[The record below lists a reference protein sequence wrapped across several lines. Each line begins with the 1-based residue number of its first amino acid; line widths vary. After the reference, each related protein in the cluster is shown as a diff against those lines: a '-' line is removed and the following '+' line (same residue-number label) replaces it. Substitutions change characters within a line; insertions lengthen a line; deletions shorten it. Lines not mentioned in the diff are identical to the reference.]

1 MAQSIF
7 TELKKQEIYSKFYC
21 VRGRMGKSEIN
32 FINSMDVDI
41 NDATPML
48 KQFLDIKKNNLDVLL
63 LYRMGDF
70 YETFFEDALVLSKD
84 LEITLTSRDAGALGR
99 IAMAGIPAKAID
111 NYLPKLLEKGHKI
124 SICEQLEDPATAKG
138 LVRRDIIKTITAG
151 TLTESNLLKSN
162 VNNYLAAVIKDKKS
176 ELYGFAY
183 TDISTGEFKVT
194 QTDFEQLLSE
204 LSRIKPSE
212 IVVPKIS
219 QKVLPFQ
226 IVGNEQIDLPSEITD
241 NYNCSKM
248 SYMAFDSDRAEK
260 NIKEIFKVE
269 STQAFGFSQFK
280 TGFCAAGAIFE
291 YLYKTQKEN
300 FPKFEKIETYNLTQY
315 VSIDANTRRN
325 LELTETSRDK
335 AKYGSL
341 LWAIDN
347 TKTNMGSRQLKKW
360 IHQPLK
366 NVDKITERQNA
377 VEELIKNTSSR
388 ISLIGL
394 LEKVYDIQ
402 RLSTRISN
410 NSANPRDFLALKD
423 TINLLPQ
430 FSEVL
435 SGFQSKLLLK
445 LSQNNTKLL
454 EFADIIEKTIS
465 DEAPIVVKDGNV
477 IRAGVSQDLDY
488 YRDLLKG
495 GKNWLVEFEAK
506 QKEETGIKFLKVG
519 FSKTFGYFIEI
530 SNSNLNLV
538 PDNYIRRQTLTN
550 GERFI
555 TEELKKHESDV
566 LSAQSKSIELESKIF
581 SDLREYSKEYVDS
594 IREIAEDISNI
605 DVLVSFA
612 VCAIEN
618 KYVKPFITESN
629 ELDIKEGR
637 HPVLEKI
644 LPMGKYVSNPLK
656 LVANSVTEPQFMILT
671 GPNMAG
677 KSTYMRQNA
686 LIVILAQI
694 GSFVPCDAAKIGI
707 VDKIFTRVGAVDD
720 LSLGQ
725 STFMVEMN
733 ETAFILNSATEKSL
747 ILLDEI
753 GRGTSTY
760 DGVAIAWSVAQYIAE
775 KIKAR
780 TIFATHYHELN
791 VMSSMFP
798 QIKNY
803 RVTISENDGDIIFL
817 RKVIEGSA
825 SKSYGIQVAK
835 MAGLPVS
842 VVKTAEDMM
851 TKMQVDYSKDL
862 SANKRKSKVPTC
874 EAPQLSLVFNDDEK

>member
-1 MAQSIF
+1 MA
-7 TELKKQEIYSKFYC
+7 
-21 VRGRMGKSEIN
+21 KSEIN
-32 FINSMDVDI
+32 YINSTDVDI
-41 NDATPML
+41 NEATPML
-48 KQFLDIKKNNLDVLL
+48 KQYLEIKKNNLDVLL

-70 YETFFEDALVLSKD
+70 YETFFEDAMIFSRD
-84 LEITLTSRDAGALGR
+84 LEITLTSRDAGSLGR
-99 IAMAGIPAKAID
+99 IPMAGIPAKAVD

-124 SICEQLEDPATAKG
+124 AICEQMEDPASAKG
-138 LVRRDIIKTITAG
+138 LVKRDIVKTITAG
-151 TLTESNLLKSN
+151 TLTESSLLKSN
-162 VNNYLAAVIKDKKS
+162 VNNYLASVIKDKKS
-176 ELYGFAY
+176 SLYGLAY

-204 LSRIKPSE
+204 LSRIKPTE
-212 IVVPKIS
+212 VVVPKIS

-226 IVGNEQIDLPSEITD
+226 FIGDEKIDLPEEITL
-241 NYNCSKM
+241 NYNCSKI
-248 SYMAFDSDRAEK
+248 SYAAFDEDRAQK

-269 STQAFGFSQFK
+269 TPETFGFSQYK
-280 TGFCAAGAIFE
+280 AGFCAASAIFE
-291 YLYKTQKEN
+291 YLFRTQKEN
-300 FPKFEKIETYNLTQY
+300 FPKFEKIDTYSLTQF
-315 VSIDANTRRN
+315 VSIDSNTRRN

-366 NVDKITERQNA
+366 NVEKIIERQNA
-377 VEELIKNTSSR
+377 VKELIKNTEAR
-388 ISLIGL
+388 IKLIGL

-402 RLSTRISN
+402 RSSTRISN

-423 TINLLPQ
+423 TLSLIPEFSDLLKN
-430 FSEVL
+430 FD
-435 SGFQSKLLLK
+435 SKLLN
-445 LSQNNTKLL
+445 SATAGRENLL
-454 EFADIIEKTIS
+454 EFADIVEKTIS
-465 DEAPIVVKDGNV
+465 PDAPIIVKDGNV
-477 IRAGVSQDLDY
+477 IKSGVSGDLDY
-488 YRDLLKG
+488 YRDLLNG
-495 GKNWLVEFEAK
+495 GKNWLVEFENR

-519 FSKTFGYFIEI
+519 FSKTFGYFIEV
-530 SNSNLNLV
+530 SNSNLNMV
-538 PDNYIRRQTLTN
+538 PDTYIRRQTLTN

-566 LSAQSKSIELESKIF
+566 LSAQAKSIELEYKIF
-581 SDLREYSKEYVDS
+581 SDLREYSKEFVDD
-594 IREIAEDISNI
+594 IREFAQCLADL

-618 KYVKPFITESN
+618 KYVCPVVDETN
-629 ELDIKEGR
+629 ELYIKEGR

-644 LPMGKYVSNPLK
+644 LPMGQYVSNDLK
-656 LVANSVTEPQFMILT
+656 LVADNTSQRDVQFMILT

-694 GSFVPCDAAKIGI
+694 GSFVPADAAKIGV

-760 DGVAIAWSVAQYIAE
+760 DGVAIAWSVAEYIAT

-791 VMSSMFP
+791 VMSSIFP

-803 RVTISENDGDIIFL
+803 RVTISENDGEIIFL

-835 MAGLPVS
+835 MAGLPPS
-842 VVKTAEDMM
+842 VIKTAEEMM
-851 TKMQVDYSKDL
+851 TKMQLDYSKDL
-862 SANKRKSKVPTC
+862 SANKRKNKGPVA
-874 EAPQLSLVFNDDEK
+874 EVPQLSLLFTDKD

>member
-1 MAQSIF
+1 MA
-7 TELKKQEIYSKFYC
+7 
-21 VRGRMGKSEIN
+21 KSEIN
-32 FINSMDVDI
+32 YINSTDVDI
-41 NDATPML
+41 NEATPML
-48 KQFLDIKKNNLDVLL
+48 KQYLEIKKNNLEVLL

-70 YETFFEDALVLSKD
+70 YETFFEDAITLSRD
-84 LEITLTSRDAGALGR
+84 LEITLTSREGGNLGR
-99 IAMAGIPAKAID
+99 IPMAGIPAKAVD
-111 NYLPKLLEKGHKI
+111 NYLPRLLEKGHKI
-124 SICEQLEDPATAKG
+124 AICEQLEDPASAKG
-138 LVRRDIIKTITAG
+138 LVKRDIIKTITAG

-162 VNNYLAAVIKDKKS
+162 VNNYLASIIKDKKTG
-176 ELYGFAY
+176 LYGFAY

-226 IVGNEQIDLPSEITD
+226 FIGDEKIDLPEEIVS
-241 NYNCSKM
+241 NYNCSKI
-248 SYMAFDSDRAEK
+248 SYAAYDEDRAEK

-269 STQAFGFSQFK
+269 TAEAFGFSQCK

-291 YLYKTQKEN
+291 YLFRTQKEN
-300 FPKFEKIETYNLTQY
+300 FPKFEKIDVYSLTQF
-315 VSIDANTRRN
+315 VSIDSNTRRN

-335 AKYGSL
+335 SKYGSL

-347 TKTNMGSRQLKKW
+347 TKTNMGARLLKKW

-366 NVDKITERQNA
+366 NIDKIIERQNA
-377 VEELIKNTSSR
+377 VKELIKNTEAR
-388 ISLIGL
+388 IKLIGL

-402 RLSTRISN
+402 RSSTRISN

-423 TINLLPQ
+423 TLNLIPEFEELLKV
-430 FSEVL
+430 FD
-435 SGFQSKLLLK
+435 SKLLNSLAEGK
-445 LSQNNTKLL
+445 NNLL
-454 EFADIIEKTIS
+454 EFAGIVEKTIS
-465 DEAPIVVKDGNV
+465 QDAPIVVKDGNV
-477 IRAGVSQDLDY
+477 IKSGVSGDLDY
-488 YRDLLKG
+488 YRDLLTG
-495 GKNWLVEFEAK
+495 GKNWLIDFENR

-519 FSKTFGYFIEI
+519 FSKTFGYFIEV
-530 SNSNLNLV
+530 SNSNLSMV
-538 PDNYIRRQTLTN
+538 PDSYIRRQTLTN

-566 LSAQSKSIELESKIF
+566 LSAQSKSIELEYKIF
-581 SDLREYSKEYVDS
+581 SDLREYSKEFVDA
-594 IREIAEDISNI
+594 IREFAQGLANL
-605 DVLVSFA
+605 DVLISFA

-618 KYVKPFITESN
+618 KYICPVVDDSN
-629 ELDIKEGR
+629 ELYIKEGR

-644 LPMGKYVSNPLK
+644 LPMGQYVSNDLK
-656 LVANSVTEPQFMILT
+656 LVADNESQRDVQFMILT

-694 GSFVPCDAAKIGI
+694 GSFVPADAARVGV

-760 DGVAIAWSVAQYIAE
+760 DGVAIAWSVAEYIAA

-803 RVTISENDGDIIFL
+803 RVTISENDGEIIFL

-835 MAGLPVS
+835 MAGLPPS
-842 VVKTAEDMM
+842 VIKTAEDMM
-851 TKMQVDYSKDL
+851 TKMQLDYSKDL
-862 SANKRKSKVPTC
+862 SVNKRKNKGPVV
-874 EAPQLSLVFNDDEK
+874 EVPQLSLLFTDKD

>member
-1 MAQSIF
+1 M
-7 TELKKQEIYSKFYC
+7 
-21 VRGRMGKSEIN
+21 VKSEIN
-32 FINSMDVDI
+32 YINSVDVDV
-41 NDATPML
+41 NETTPMMR
-48 KQFLDIKKNNLDVLL
+48 QFLEIKKNNQDVLL

-84 LEITLTSRDAGALGR
+84 LEITLTSREGGNLGR
-99 IAMAGIPAKAID
+99 IPMAGIPVKAID
-111 NYLPKLLEKGHKI
+111 NYLPRLLEKGHKI
-124 SICEQLEDPATAKG
+124 SICEQLEDPALAKG
-138 LVRRDIIKTITAG
+138 LVKRDVVKTITAG
-151 TLTESNLLKSN
+151 TLTEANLLQSN
-162 VNNYLAAVIKDKKS
+162 SNNYLASIIEDKKS
-176 ELYGFAY
+176 GMYGLAY

-212 IVVPKIS
+212 VVVPKIS

-226 IVGNEQIDLPSEITD
+226 FVGNEKADAPEEITN
-241 NYNCSKM
+241 NYNCSKI
-248 SYMAFDSDRAEK
+248 SYAAFDEDRTQK

-269 STQAFGFSQFK
+269 SAETFGFSQCK
-280 TGFCAAGAIFE
+280 AGFCAAGAIIE
-291 YLYKTQKEN
+291 YLYRTQKEN
-300 FPKFEKIETYNLTQY
+300 FPKFETITVYSLTQF

-335 AKYGSL
+335 TKYGSL

-347 TKTNMGSRQLKKW
+347 TETNMGSRQLKKW

-366 NVDKITERQNA
+366 NIDKIVERHDA
-377 VEELIKNTSSR
+377 VEELIKNTASR
-388 ISLIGL
+388 IQLIGL

-402 RLSTRISN
+402 RLSSRISN
-410 NSANPRDFLALKD
+410 NTANPRDFIALKD
-423 TINLLPQ
+423 TIKLLPQ
-430 FSEVL
+430 FGKVL
-435 SGFQSKLLLK
+435 KNFKSSLLSKLAKQRDNLV
-445 LSQNNTKLL
+445 
-454 EFADIIEKTIS
+454 EFAEIIEKTVS
-465 DEAPIVVKDGNV
+465 EEAPISVRDGNV
-477 IRAGVSQDLDY
+477 INEGVSGDLDY

-495 GKNWLVEFEAK
+495 GKNWLIDFENK

-519 FSKTFGYFIEI
+519 FSKTFGYFIEV
-530 SNSNLNLV
+530 SNSNLNMV
-538 PDNYIRRQTLTN
+538 PDYYIRRQTLTN
-550 GERFI
+550 GERYI

-566 LSAQSKSIELESKIF
+566 LSAQTKSIELETKIF
-581 SDLREYSKEYVDS
+581 SDLREYSKEFVDPV
-594 IREIAEDISNI
+594 REVADALADI

-618 KYVKPFITESN
+618 KYVRPVVTESN
-629 ELDIKEGR
+629 ELYIKEGR

-644 LPMGKYVSNPLK
+644 LPMGKYVSNDLK
-656 LVANSVTEPQFMILT
+656 LIADNHSQQDTQFMILT

-694 GSFVPCDAAKIGI
+694 GSFVPCEAAKIGI

-803 RVTISENDGDIIFL
+803 RVTISENDGEIIFL

-835 MAGLPVS
+835 MAGLPQNVI
-842 VVKTAEDMM
+842 KTAEDMM
-851 TKMQVDYSKDL
+851 TKMQLDYSKDL
-862 SANKRKSKVPTC
+862 SANKRRNKVPTPDV
-874 EAPQLSLVFNDDEK
+874 PQLSLLFTDEE

>member
-1 MAQSIF
+1 MA
-7 TELKKQEIYSKFYC
+7 
-21 VRGRMGKSEIN
+21 KSEIN
-32 FINSMDVDI
+32 YINSTDVDI
-41 NDATPML
+41 NEATPML
-48 KQFLDIKKNNLDVLL
+48 KQYLEIKKNNLDVLL

-70 YETFFEDALVLSKD
+70 YETFFEDAMIFSRD
-84 LEITLTSRDAGALGR
+84 LEITLTSRDAGSLGR
-99 IAMAGIPAKAID
+99 IPMAGIPAKAVD

-124 SICEQLEDPATAKG
+124 AICEQMEDPASAKG
-138 LVRRDIIKTITAG
+138 LVKRDIVKTITAG
-151 TLTESNLLKSN
+151 TLTESSLLKSN

-176 ELYGFAY
+176 SLYGLAY

-204 LSRIKPSE
+204 LSRIRPTE
-212 IVVPKIS
+212 VVVPKIS

-226 IVGNEQIDLPSEITD
+226 FIGDEKIDLPEEITL
-241 NYNCSKM
+241 NYNCSKI
-248 SYMAFDSDRAEK
+248 SYAAFDEDRAQK

-269 STQAFGFSQFK
+269 TPETFGFSQYK
-280 TGFCAAGAIFE
+280 AGFCAASAIFE
-291 YLYKTQKEN
+291 YLFRTQKEN
-300 FPKFEKIETYNLTQY
+300 FPKFEKIDTYSLTQF
-315 VSIDANTRRN
+315 VSIDSNTRRN

-366 NVDKITERQNA
+366 NVEKIIERQNA
-377 VEELIKNTSSR
+377 VKELIKNTEAR
-388 ISLIGL
+388 IKLIGL

-402 RLSTRISN
+402 RSSTRISN

-423 TINLLPQ
+423 TLSLIPEFSDLLKN
-430 FSEVL
+430 FD
-435 SGFQSKLLLK
+435 SKLLN
-445 LSQNNTKLL
+445 SATAGRENLL
-454 EFADIIEKTIS
+454 EFADIVEKTIS
-465 DEAPIVVKDGNV
+465 PDAPIIVKDGNV
-477 IRAGVSQDLDY
+477 IKSGVSGDLDY
-488 YRDLLKG
+488 YRDLLNG
-495 GKNWLVEFEAK
+495 GKNWLVEFENR

-519 FSKTFGYFIEI
+519 FSKTFGYFIEV
-530 SNSNLNLV
+530 SNSNLNMV
-538 PDNYIRRQTLTN
+538 PDTYIRRQTLTN

-566 LSAQSKSIELESKIF
+566 LSAQAKSIELEYKIF
-581 SDLREYSKEYVDS
+581 SDLREYSKEFVDD
-594 IREIAEDISNI
+594 IREFAQCLADL

-618 KYVKPFITESN
+618 KYVCPVVDETN
-629 ELDIKEGR
+629 ELYIKEGR

-644 LPMGKYVSNPLK
+644 LPMGQYVSNDLK
-656 LVANSVTEPQFMILT
+656 LVADNTSQRDVQFMILT

-694 GSFVPCDAAKIGI
+694 GSFVPADAAKIGV

-760 DGVAIAWSVAQYIAE
+760 DGVAIAWSVAEYIAT

-791 VMSSMFP
+791 VMSSIFP

-803 RVTISENDGDIIFL
+803 RVTISENDGEIIFL

-835 MAGLPVS
+835 MAGLPPS
-842 VVKTAEDMM
+842 VIKTAEEMM
-851 TKMQVDYSKDL
+851 TKMQLDYSKDL
-862 SANKRKSKVPTC
+862 SANKRKNKGPVA
-874 EAPQLSLVFNDDEK
+874 EVPQLSLLFTDKD